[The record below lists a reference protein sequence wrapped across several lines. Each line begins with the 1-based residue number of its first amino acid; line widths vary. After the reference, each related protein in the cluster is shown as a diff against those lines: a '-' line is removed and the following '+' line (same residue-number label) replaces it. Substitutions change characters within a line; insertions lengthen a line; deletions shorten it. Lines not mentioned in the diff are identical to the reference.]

1 MKQIDI
7 GIPLV
12 STQIVA
18 VGEVTY
24 YTSRASRIDDVIG
37 LIDKLVKEKLSNTG
51 VEHFGIIGV
60 NKDNDIIGI
69 ALLSKGSDKRTSAS
83 PREVV
88 KHALMMNATAV
99 FLFHNHPKDTAAP
112 SKIDIEITQRIV
124 LACDQ
129 LGIDVLDHYIFGTD
143 KTISMYR
150 ENYID

>member
-1 MKQIDI
+1 MKQKNISL
-7 GIPLV
+7 PLV

-24 YTSRASRIDDVIG
+24 YTSRATKINDVIG
-37 LIDKLVKEKLSNTG
+37 LIDKIVKEKLDDSG

-60 NKDNDIIGI
+60 NKDNIIIGI
-69 ALLSKGSDKRTSAS
+69 ALLSKGNDKLTSAS
-83 PREVV
+83 PRDVV
-88 KHALMMNATAV
+88 KYALMMNATAV

-112 SKIDIEITQRIV
+112 SKIDIEITQRIAQV
-124 LACDQ
+124 CGQ

-150 ENYID
+150 ETYID